1 MAKGRTKMPVVNM
14 ASSRLGKLIPN
25 VSREKVLEM
34 LPFAG
39 LDIEGVDEHGIR
51 VEYNP
56 NRPDFSTDFG
66 ITRAIR
72 GLLEIEL
79 GTPRLKL
86 ARKSA
91 HSILVTS
98 HVKKIRPV
106 IVALVARGGRLEDE
120 TIKQLIAMQED
131 LHNGIG
137 RRRKKASIGL
147 HDLDTVSFPLTYTA
161 VNDDY
166 AFTPLG
172 ESSHRTIA
180 QILRETETG
189 RQYGN
194 LVRGSD
200 RYPLLVDKNDTVLSL
215 PPVINGDSTRV
226 DLKTRNILVEVT
238 GTTKKAS
245 DDVLAIVAM
254 TLADAGFRIGTVTIV
269 GGRKR
274 IETPELE
281 PTKIVV
287 DAKYLNQ
294 VMGMDLGSK
303 QIIRCLRK
311 SRLDAVAR
319 GNRIVCMV
327 PRYRTDISHPVDVA
341 EEVALG
347 YGIYNL
353 KPTFPP
359 AATAGQKSLL
369 TNHLSA
375 VRETLGGHGMIESLG
390 FSLTS
395 RQIQY
400 ESFDRSSKNALQVEE
415 PKSAEHQ
422 LLRDSLIPSLLFSLS
437 RNVHEEYPQRLFEIG
452 KTFQS
457 SGDIHESWNVA
468 AVVAHVDASYTEILS
483 ILQSLLRSC
492 FGKEMKAKAMQSP
505 FFISGRSAEI
515 VVDGTSAGA
524 VGEITPTALANMK
537 LRVPAAAFE
546 IDLTKMLHDKGQI
559 A

>member
-1 MAKGRTKMPVVNM
+1 MAKGRTKMPVVNIS
-14 ASSRLGKLIPN
+14 SSRLGKLIPS

-39 LDIEGVDEHGIR
+39 LDIEGADEHGIR

-56 NRPDFSTDFG
+56 NRPDFSTDLG
-66 ITRAIR
+66 IVRAIR

-79 GTPRLKL
+79 GTPRLKIK
-86 ARKSA
+86 KSGR
-91 HSILVTS
+91 SILVTK
-98 HVKKIRPV
+98 HVKKVRPV
-106 IVALVARGGRLEDE
+106 IVALVASGGRLEDE

-137 RRRKKASIGL
+137 RRRRKASIGL
-147 HDLDTVSFPLTYTA
+147 HDLDAISFPLIYTA

-172 ESSHRTIA
+172 ELSYRTIA

-189 RQYGN
+189 RQYGH
-194 LVRGSD
+194 LVQGSE
-200 RYPLLVDKNDTVLSL
+200 RYPLLIDKNDTVLSL

-238 GTTKKAS
+238 GTDKKAA
-245 DDVLAIVAM
+245 DDVLAIIAM
-254 TLADAGFRIGTVTIV
+254 TMADAGFEIGTVTIV
-269 GGRKR
+269 GGGKR
-274 IETPELE
+274 IETPQME
-281 PTKIVV
+281 PTKIIA
-287 DAKYLNQ
+287 DAKYLSQ
-294 VMGMDLGSK
+294 VMGIDLGSK

-319 GNRIVCMV
+319 GNKIVCMV
-327 PRYRTDISHPVDVA
+327 PHYRTDISHPVDVA

-353 KPTFPP
+353 KPTFPSTS
-359 AATAGQKSLL
+359 TAGQKSSL

-375 VRETLGGHGMIESLG
+375 VRETLSGHGMIESLG

-400 ESFDRSSKNALQVEE
+400 ESFNRSSENALQVEG

-422 LLRDSLIPSLLFSLS
+422 ILRDSLIPSLLLSLS

-452 KTFQS
+452 KAFHR
-457 SGDIHESWNVA
+457 SGNIRESWNVA
-468 AVVAHVDASYTEILS
+468 AAVAHVDASYTEIMS
-483 ILQSLLRSC
+483 ISQSLLRSC
-492 FGKEMKAKAMQSP
+492 FGKEMQAKASQNP

-524 VGEITPTALANMK
+524 VGEIIPAALANMK
-537 LRVPAAAFE
+537 LRVPAAALE
-546 IDLTKMLHDKGQI
+546 IDLTKILYDKGQI